1 MGVDRV
7 GRSDDAH
14 GAGAQLSGHLALQAP
29 RPADPRSFCI
39 QKTLQDIAHGGPV
52 DENLMF
58 AGHAAFRFRSD
69 PFYSNG
75 FVPTVKQLVDR
86 ILTGA

>member
-1 MGVDRV
+1 MACNTTAYT
-7 GRSDDAH
+7 DAAENSVSEYLH
-14 GAGAQLSGHLALQAP
+14 GLILES
-29 RPADPRSFCI
+29 
-39 QKTLQDIAHGGPV
+39 KDI
-52 DENLMF
+52 DEVLDGL
-58 AGHAAFRFRSD
+58 AGHAAFRFKQD